1 MTETAEFPT
10 GPLPRHVVRP
20 SAAAGFLLVHVAAV
34 LGLLLVGFSWTGV
47 ALCVASY
54 YLRMFAITAGFHR
67 YFSHRAYRL
76 SRVPQFLLA
85 FLGQTS
91 AQKGVLWWA
100 SNHRHH
106 HKYSDRPEDI
116 HSPVQNGFW
125 WSHIGWILSGLY
137 DETDYSRIPDLA
149 KFPELR
155 WLNRNQYAP
164 TLVYA
169 LAVYFAFGWTG
180 LVYGYFLSTVLLW
193 HGTFTINSVMH
204 LFGRRVFPTADQSRN
219 SMIFALVTMGEGWHN
234 NHHYYPSSAAQG
246 FTWWQVDMSFSLLWL
261 GEKIGLVT
269 GLRRAP
275 SPAVREALALARS
288 KLDVSVV
295 TSAQA
300 MDGDPL
306 DQLAARWEG
315 IRDAARVTANYLRS
329 PEALADLETARL
341 RAVQR
346 LDVLQADY
354 AAART
359 RAEAAASSRL
369 AELGAEIERTRRELH
384 ETLLRLVAAAESL
397 GLSAAVS
404 A

>member
-1 MTETAEFPT
+1 LAELSTA
-10 GPLPRHVVRP
+10 PRPPHVVRP
-20 SAAAGFLLVHVAAV
+20 SAVAGFLLVHVAAA
-34 LGLLLVGFSWTGV
+34 LGVVLVGFSWTGV

-76 SRVPQFLLA
+76 SRVSQFLLA

-155 WLNRNQYAP
+155 WLNRNQYAA
-164 TLVYA
+164 TMVYA
-169 LAVYFAFGWTG
+169 VALYLAFGWTG

-193 HGTFTINSVMH
+193 HGTFTINSLMH

-219 SMIFALVTMGEGWHN
+219 SMIFALITMGEGWHN
-234 NHHYYPSSAAQG
+234 NHHYYPISAAQG

-275 SPAVREALALARS
+275 SLAVTEALALARS
-288 KLDVSVV
+288 KLDVSVQ

-300 MDGDPL
+300 MDDDPL
-306 DQLAARWEG
+306 AQLAARWDG
-315 IRDAARVTANYLRS
+315 IRDAARLTAHQ
-329 PEALADLETARL
+329 ALADLEAARQ

-346 LDVLQADY
+346 LEVLQADY

-359 RAEAAASSRL
+359 RAEAAASQRL
-369 AELGAEIERTRRELH
+369 VELKAEIEKTRRELH
-384 ETLLRLVAAAESL
+384 DTLLRLVEAAENL
-397 GLSAAVS
+397 GLSAAVP

>member
-1 MTETAEFPT
+1 M
-10 GPLPRHVVRP
+10 RP
-20 SAAAGFLLVHVAAV
+20 SAVAGFLLVHVAAA
-34 LGLLLVGFSWTGV
+34 LGVVLVGFSWTGV

-76 SRVPQFLLA
+76 SRVSQFLLA

-155 WLNRNQYAP
+155 WLNRNQYAA
-164 TLVYA
+164 TMVYA
-169 LAVYFAFGWTG
+169 VALYLAFGWTG

-193 HGTFTINSVMH
+193 HGTFTINSLMH

-219 SMIFALVTMGEGWHN
+219 SMIFALITMGEGWHN
-234 NHHYYPSSAAQG
+234 NHHYYPISAAQG

-275 SPAVREALALARS
+275 SLAVTEALALARS
-288 KLDVSVV
+288 KLDVSVQ

-300 MDGDPL
+300 MDDDPL
-306 DQLAARWEG
+306 AQLAARWDG
-315 IRDAARVTANYLRS
+315 IRDAARLTAHQ
-329 PEALADLETARL
+329 ALADLEAARQ

-346 LDVLQADY
+346 LEVLQADY

-359 RAEAAASSRL
+359 RAEAAASQRL
-369 AELGAEIERTRRELH
+369 VELKAEIEKTRRELH
-384 ETLLRLVAAAESL
+384 DTLLRLVEAAENL
-397 GLSAAVS
+397 GLSAAVP

>member
-1 MTETAEFPT
+1 MAEPATAP
-10 GPLPRHVVRP
+10 PPHVVRP
-20 SAAAGFLLVHVAAV
+20 TAVAGFLLVHVAAV
-34 LGLLLVGFSWTGV
+34 LGVVLVGFSWTGV

-67 YFSHRAYRL
+67 YFSHRAFRL
-76 SRVPQFLLA
+76 TRVPQFLLA

-155 WLNRNQYAP
+155 WLNRNQYAA

-169 LAVYFAFGWTG
+169 LSAYLAFGWTG

-193 HGTFTINSVMH
+193 HGTFTINSLMH

-219 SMIFALVTMGEGWHN
+219 SMIFALLTMGEGWHN

-275 SPAVREALALARS
+275 SPAVTEALALART
-288 KLDVSVV
+288 KLDASVQ
-295 TSAQA
+295 TMAET
-300 MDGDPL
+300 MDADPL

-315 IRDAARVTANYLRS
+315 IRDVARVTAHQ
-329 PEALADLETARL
+329 ALADLEAARL
-341 RAVQR
+341 CAVQR
-346 LDVLQADY
+346 LEVLQADY

-359 RAEAAASSRL
+359 RVEAAASHRL
-369 AELGAEIERTRRELH
+369 VELKAEIENTRRDLQ
-384 ETLLRLVAAAESL
+384 ETLLRLVEAADSL
-397 GLSAAVS
+397 GLSPAVP

>member
-1 MTETAEFPT
+1 M
-10 GPLPRHVVRP
+10 RP
-20 SAAAGFLLVHVAAV
+20 SAVAGFLLVHVAAA
-34 LGLLLVGFSWTGV
+34 LGVVLVGFSWTGV

-76 SRVPQFLLA
+76 SRVSQFLLA

-155 WLNRNQYAP
+155 WLNRNQYAA
-164 TLVYA
+164 TMVYA
-169 LAVYFAFGWTG
+169 VALYLAFGWTG

-193 HGTFTINSVMH
+193 HGTFTINSLMH

-219 SMIFALVTMGEGWHN
+219 SMIFALITMGEGWHN
-234 NHHYYPSSAAQG
+234 NHHYYPISAAQG

-275 SPAVREALALARS
+275 SLAVTEALALARS
-288 KLDVSVV
+288 KLDVSVQ

-300 MDGDPL
+300 MNDDPL
-306 DQLAARWEG
+306 AQLAARWEG
-315 IRDAARVTANYLRS
+315 IRDAARLTAHQ
-329 PEALADLETARL
+329 ALADLEAARQ

-346 LDVLQADY
+346 LEVLQADY

-359 RAEAAASSRL
+359 RAEAAASQRL
-369 AELGAEIERTRRELH
+369 VELKAEIEKTRRELH
-384 ETLLRLVAAAESL
+384 DTLLRLVEAAENL
-397 GLSAAVS
+397 GLSAAVP

>member
-1 MTETAEFPT
+1 MIQTAEPST
-10 GPLPRHVVRP
+10 APLPPHVVRP
-20 SAAAGFLLVHVAAV
+20 SAVAGFLLVHVAAV
-34 LGLLLVGFSWTGV
+34 LGVVLLGFSWTGI

-85 FLGQTS
+85 LLGQTS

-125 WSHIGWILSGLY
+125 WSHIGWILSGQY

-155 WLNRNQYAP
+155 WLDRNQYFA
-164 TLVYA
+164 TMVYA
-169 LAVYFAFGWTG
+169 TVLYLTFGWTG

-234 NHHYYPSSAAQG
+234 NHHFYPSSAAQG

-261 GEKIGLVT
+261 GEKIGLVK

-275 SPAVREALALARS
+275 SVAVMEALALART
-288 KLDVSVV
+288 KLDATVQTV
-295 TSAQA
+295 TQS
-300 MDGDPL
+300 MSDDPL
-306 DQLAARWEG
+306 DQLAARWDG
-315 IRDAARVTANYLRS
+315 IRDAARVTAHQ
-329 PEALADLETARL
+329 AFADLEAARL

-346 LDVLQADY
+346 LEVLQADY

-359 RAEAAASSRL
+359 RAEAAASHRL
-369 AELGAEIERTRRELH
+369 LELRVEIENTRRELH
-384 ETLLRLVAAAESL
+384 ETLVHLVEAAESL
-397 GLSAAVS
+397 GLTAAVP

>member
-1 MTETAEFPT
+1 
-10 GPLPRHVVRP
+10 VRP
-20 SAAAGFLLVHVAAV
+20 SAVAGFLLVHVAAA
-34 LGLLLVGFSWTGV
+34 LGVVLVGFSWTGV

-76 SRVPQFLLA
+76 SRVSQFLLA

-155 WLNRNQYAP
+155 WLNRNQYAA
-164 TLVYA
+164 TMVYA
-169 LAVYFAFGWTG
+169 VALYLAFGWTG

-193 HGTFTINSVMH
+193 HGTFTINSLMH

-219 SMIFALVTMGEGWHN
+219 SMIFALITMGEGWHN
-234 NHHYYPSSAAQG
+234 NHHYYPISAAQG

-275 SPAVREALALARS
+275 SLAVTEALALARS
-288 KLDVSVV
+288 KLDVSVQ

-300 MDGDPL
+300 MDDDPL
-306 DQLAARWEG
+306 AQLAARWEG
-315 IRDAARVTANYLRS
+315 IRDAARLTAHQ
-329 PEALADLETARL
+329 ALADLEAARQ

-346 LDVLQADY
+346 LEVLQADY

-359 RAEAAASSRL
+359 RAEAAASQRL
-369 AELGAEIERTRRELH
+369 VELKAEIEKTRRELH
-384 ETLLRLVAAAESL
+384 DTLLRLVEAAENL
-397 GLSAAVS
+397 GLSAAVP

>member
-1 MTETAEFPT
+1 M
-10 GPLPRHVVRP
+10 RP
-20 SAAAGFLLVHVAAV
+20 SAVAGFLLVHVAAA
-34 LGLLLVGFSWTGV
+34 LGVVLVGFSWTGV

-76 SRVPQFLLA
+76 SRVSQFLLA

-155 WLNRNQYAP
+155 WLNRNQYAA
-164 TLVYA
+164 TMVYA
-169 LAVYFAFGWTG
+169 IALYLAFGWTG

-193 HGTFTINSVMH
+193 HGTFTINSLMH

-219 SMIFALVTMGEGWHN
+219 SMIFALITMGEGWHN
-234 NHHYYPSSAAQG
+234 NHHYYPISAAQG
-246 FTWWQVDMSFSLLWL
+246 FTWWQVDMSFSILWL

-275 SPAVREALALARS
+275 SLAVTEALALARS
-288 KLDVSVV
+288 KLDVSVQ

-300 MDGDPL
+300 MDDDPL
-306 DQLAARWEG
+306 AQLAARWEG
-315 IRDAARVTANYLRS
+315 IRDAARLTAHQ
-329 PEALADLETARL
+329 ALADLEAARQ

-346 LDVLQADY
+346 LEVLQADY

-359 RAEAAASSRL
+359 RAEAAASQRL
-369 AELGAEIERTRRELH
+369 VELKAEIEKTRRELH
-384 ETLLRLVAAAESL
+384 DTLLRLVEAAENL
-397 GLSAAVS
+397 GLSAAVP

>member
-1 MTETAEFPT
+1 M
-10 GPLPRHVVRP
+10 RP
-20 SAAAGFLLVHVAAV
+20 SAVAGFLLVHVAAA
-34 LGLLLVGFSWTGV
+34 LGIVLVGFSWTGV

-76 SRVPQFLLA
+76 SRVSQFLLA

-155 WLNRNQYAP
+155 WLNRNQYAA
-164 TLVYA
+164 TMVYA
-169 LAVYFAFGWTG
+169 VALYLAFGWTG

-193 HGTFTINSVMH
+193 HGTFTINSLMH

-219 SMIFALVTMGEGWHN
+219 SMIFALITMGEGWHN
-234 NHHYYPSSAAQG
+234 NHHYYPISAAQG

-275 SPAVREALALARS
+275 SLAVTEALALARS
-288 KLDVSVV
+288 KLDVSVQ

-300 MDGDPL
+300 MDDDPL
-306 DQLAARWEG
+306 AQLAARWEG
-315 IRDAARVTANYLRS
+315 IRDAARLTAHQ
-329 PEALADLETARL
+329 ALADLEAARQ

-346 LDVLQADY
+346 LEVLQADY

-359 RAEAAASSRL
+359 RAEAAASQRL
-369 AELGAEIERTRRELH
+369 VELKAEIEKTRRELH
-384 ETLLRLVAAAESL
+384 DTLLRLVEAAENL
-397 GLSAAVS
+397 GLSAAVP

>member
-1 MTETAEFPT
+1 M
-10 GPLPRHVVRP
+10 RP
-20 SAAAGFLLVHVAAV
+20 SAVAGFLLVHVAAA
-34 LGLLLVGFSWTGV
+34 LGVVLVGFSWTGV

-76 SRVPQFLLA
+76 SRVSQFLLA

-116 HSPVQNGFW
+116 HSPIQNGFW

-155 WLNRNQYAP
+155 WLNRNQYAA
-164 TLVYA
+164 TMVYA
-169 LAVYFAFGWTG
+169 VALYLAFGWTG

-193 HGTFTINSVMH
+193 HGTFTINSLMH

-219 SMIFALVTMGEGWHN
+219 SMIFALITMGEGWHN
-234 NHHYYPSSAAQG
+234 NHHYYPISAAQG

-275 SPAVREALALARS
+275 SLAVTEALALARS
-288 KLDVSVV
+288 KLDVSVQ

-300 MDGDPL
+300 MDDDPL
-306 DQLAARWEG
+306 AQLAARWEG
-315 IRDAARVTANYLRS
+315 IRDAARLTAHQ
-329 PEALADLETARL
+329 ALADLEAARQ

-346 LDVLQADY
+346 LEVLQADY

-359 RAEAAASSRL
+359 RAEAAASQRL
-369 AELGAEIERTRRELH
+369 VELKAEIEKTRRELH
-384 ETLLRLVAAAESL
+384 DTLLRLVEAAENL
-397 GLSAAVS
+397 GLSAAVP

>member
-1 MTETAEFPT
+1 MIQTIEPSTA
-10 GPLPRHVVRP
+10 PLLPHVVRP
-20 SAAAGFLLVHVAAV
+20 SAVAGFLLVHVAAILGVV
-34 LGLLLVGFSWTGV
+34 LLGFSWTGV
-47 ALCVASY
+47 AICVASY

-76 SRVPQFLLA
+76 SRLPQFLMA

-106 HKYSDRPEDI
+106 HQYSDRPEDI

-125 WSHIGWILSGLY
+125 WSHIGWILSGQY

-155 WLNRNQYAP
+155 WLNRNQYFA
-164 TLVYA
+164 TMVYA
-169 LAVYFAFGWTG
+169 VALYAAFGWTG

-204 LFGRRVFPTADQSRN
+204 LFGRRVFETADQSRN

-234 NHHYYPSSAAQG
+234 NHHFYPSSAAQG

-261 GEKIGLVT
+261 GEKIGLVK

-275 SPAVREALALARS
+275 SVAVTEALALART
-288 KLDVSVV
+288 KLDATVQTV
-295 TSAQA
+295 TPS
-300 MDGDPL
+300 MSDDPL

-315 IRDAARVTANYLRS
+315 IRDAARVTAHQ
-329 PEALADLETARL
+329 AFADLEAARL

-346 LDVLQADY
+346 LEVLQSDY

-359 RAEAAASSRL
+359 RAEAAASHRL
-369 AELGAEIERTRRELH
+369 LELRMEIENTRRELH
-384 ETLLRLVAAAESL
+384 ETLVHLVEAAESL
-397 GLSAAVS
+397 GLTAAVP

>member
-1 MTETAEFPT
+1 
-10 GPLPRHVVRP
+10 VRP
-20 SAAAGFLLVHVAAV
+20 SAVAGFLLVHVAAA
-34 LGLLLVGFSWTGV
+34 LGVVLVGFSWTGV

-76 SRVPQFLLA
+76 SRVSQFLLA

-155 WLNRNQYAP
+155 WLNRNQYAA
-164 TLVYA
+164 TMVYA
-169 LAVYFAFGWTG
+169 VALYLAFGWTG
-180 LVYGYFLSTVLLW
+180 LAYGYFLSTVLLW
-193 HGTFTINSVMH
+193 HGTFTINSLMH

-219 SMIFALVTMGEGWHN
+219 SMIFALITMGEGWHN
-234 NHHYYPSSAAQG
+234 NHHYYPISAAQG

-275 SPAVREALALARS
+275 SLAVTEALALARS
-288 KLDVSVV
+288 KLDVSVQ

-300 MDGDPL
+300 MDDDPL
-306 DQLAARWEG
+306 AQLAARWEG
-315 IRDAARVTANYLRS
+315 IRDAARLTAHQ
-329 PEALADLETARL
+329 ALADLEAARQ

-346 LDVLQADY
+346 LEVLQADY

-359 RAEAAASSRL
+359 RAEAAASQRL
-369 AELGAEIERTRRELH
+369 VELKAEIEKTRRELH
-384 ETLLRLVAAAESL
+384 DTLLRLVEAAENL
-397 GLSAAVS
+397 GLSAAVP

>member
-1 MTETAEFPT
+1 LAELSTA
-10 GPLPRHVVRP
+10 PRPPHVVRP
-20 SAAAGFLLVHVAAV
+20 SAVAGFLLVHVAAA
-34 LGLLLVGFSWTGV
+34 LGVVLVGFSWTGV

-76 SRVPQFLLA
+76 SRVSQFLLA

-155 WLNRNQYAP
+155 WLNRNQYAA
-164 TLVYA
+164 TMVYA
-169 LAVYFAFGWTG
+169 VALYLAFGWTG

-193 HGTFTINSVMH
+193 HGTFTINSLMH

-219 SMIFALVTMGEGWHN
+219 SMIFALITMGEGWHN
-234 NHHYYPSSAAQG
+234 NHHYYPISAAQG

-275 SPAVREALALARS
+275 SLAVTEALALARS
-288 KLDVSVV
+288 KLDVSVQ

-300 MDGDPL
+300 MDDDPL
-306 DQLAARWEG
+306 AQLAARWEG
-315 IRDAARVTANYLRS
+315 RRDAARLTAHQ
-329 PEALADLETARL
+329 ALADLEAARQ

-346 LDVLQADY
+346 LEVLQADY

-359 RAEAAASSRL
+359 RAEAAASQRL
-369 AELGAEIERTRRELH
+369 VELKAEIEKTRRELH
-384 ETLLRLVAAAESL
+384 DTLLRLVEAAENL
-397 GLSAAVS
+397 GLSAAVP

>member
-1 MTETAEFPT
+1 MPQTAEAST
-10 GPLPRHVVRP
+10 APLPPHTVRP
-20 SAAAGFLLVHVAAV
+20 SAVAGFLLVHVAAV
-34 LGLLLVGFSWTGV
+34 AGVAVLGFSWKGV

-54 YLRMFAITAGFHR
+54 TLRMFAITAGFHR
-67 YFSHRAYRL
+67 YFSHRSFRL
-76 SRVPQFLLA
+76 ARVPQFLLA
-85 FLGQTS
+85 LLGQTA

-137 DETDYSRIPDLA
+137 EETDFSRIPDLA
-149 KFPELR
+149 KYPELR
-155 WLNRNQYAP
+155 WLNRNQYGA

-169 LAVYFAFGWTG
+169 LVLFLAFGWTG

-219 SMIFALVTMGEGWHN
+219 SMLFALITMGEGWHN

-246 FTWWQVDMSFSLLWL
+246 FRWWQVDASFYLLWL
-261 GEKIGLVT
+261 GEKIGVVK

-275 SPAVREALALARS
+275 SRAVTEALALARN
-288 KLDVSVV
+288 KLDVSVE
-295 TSAQA
+295 TSAQG
-300 MDGDPL
+300 MDDDPL
-306 DQLAARWEG
+306 AQLTARWEAL
-315 IRDAARVTANYLRS
+315 RDAARVTAHQ
-329 PEALADLETARL
+329 ALADLEAARQ
-341 RAVQR
+341 RVAQR
-346 LDVLQADY
+346 LDALQTDY
-354 AAART
+354 AAARA
-359 RAEAAASSRL
+359 RAETVASQRL
-369 AELGAEIERTRRELH
+369 DELKTEIEKTRRELYD
-384 ETLLRLVAAAESL
+384 TLVRLVDAAE
-397 GLSAAVS
+397 GLSLSSAVP

>member
-1 MTETAEFPT
+1 M
-10 GPLPRHVVRP
+10 RP
-20 SAAAGFLLVHVAAV
+20 SAVAGFLLVHVAAA
-34 LGLLLVGFSWTGV
+34 LGVVLVGFSWTGV

-76 SRVPQFLLA
+76 SRVSQFLLA

-155 WLNRNQYAP
+155 WLNRNQYAA
-164 TLVYA
+164 TMVYA
-169 LAVYFAFGWTG
+169 IALYLAFGWTG

-193 HGTFTINSVMH
+193 HGTFTINSLMH

-219 SMIFALVTMGEGWHN
+219 SMIFALITMGEGWHN
-234 NHHYYPSSAAQG
+234 NHHYYPISAAQG
-246 FTWWQVDMSFSLLWL
+246 FTWWQVDMSFSILWL

-275 SPAVREALALARS
+275 SLAVTEALALARS
-288 KLDVSVV
+288 KLDVSVQ

-300 MDGDPL
+300 MNDDPL
-306 DQLAARWEG
+306 AQLAARWEG
-315 IRDAARVTANYLRS
+315 IRDAARLTAHQ
-329 PEALADLETARL
+329 ALADLEAARQ

-346 LDVLQADY
+346 LEVLQADY

-359 RAEAAASSRL
+359 RAEAAASQRL
-369 AELGAEIERTRRELH
+369 VELKAEIEKTRRELH
-384 ETLLRLVAAAESL
+384 DTLLRLVEAAENL
-397 GLSAAVS
+397 GLSAAVP